1 MKLKKKLI
9 PFLIILFLI
18 ISNAFVFANEDVKTE
33 EPPEFVQNEAL
44 NEKDYKGS
52 TPPEEFTKS
61 KNEDEGVKARATTY
75 FKVGYVY
82 ASKANSS
89 DKYASKV
96 TFKELK
102 SYSDFNDAL
111 NKMNEYYN
119 SYINSDTTK
128 AYGMCI
134 MNNSN
139 KIIAMKTGRAYIS
152 TSSATLTMDENYA
165 GSKPYVSNNHEV
177 YYYSSS
183 YLS

>member
-18 ISNAFVFANEDVKTE
+18 ISNAFVFANEDIQTE
-33 EPPEFVQNEAL
+33 EIPEFVQNEAL

-52 TPPEEFTKS
+52 TPPEEFTQS
-61 KNEDEGVKARATTY
+61 TNEDEGVKARATTY

-152 TSSATLTMDENYA
+152 TSSATLTMD
-165 GSKPYVSNNHEV
+165 
-177 YYYSSS
+177 
-183 YLS
+183 